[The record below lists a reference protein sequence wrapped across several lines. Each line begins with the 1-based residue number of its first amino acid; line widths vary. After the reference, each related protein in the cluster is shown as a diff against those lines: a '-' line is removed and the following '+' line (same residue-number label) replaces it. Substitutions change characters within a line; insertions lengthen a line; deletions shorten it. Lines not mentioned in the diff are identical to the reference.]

1 MSSQT
6 LKISLRLMI
15 HIYSVTS
22 GCVNGIV
29 VCIVAEKGVH
39 KVHVYNATWFLVTS
53 FGGQRSDDGQL
64 DLPQAAMMSDQGY
77 IYAGDAN
84 NYHLS
89 MLTSDGQFVKHIITY
104 NKPYYEHT
112 HKSHILALGGSFL

>member
-6 LKISLRLMI
+6 LNINLRLVI

-39 KVHVYNATWFLVTS
+39 KVHLCTMPPGSLEDI
-53 FGGQRSDDGQL
+53 GGQRSDDGQL

-77 IYAGDAN
+77 IYVGDAN

-89 MLTSDGQFVKHIITY
+89 MME
-104 NKPYYEHT
+104 KPTNFY
-112 HKSHILALGGSFL
+112 F